1 MRENNLKVIPVCPFG
16 KQVMTNDSKYDDI
29 LAKAWE

>member
-1 MRENNLKVIPVCPFG
+1 MKVIPVYPFA

-29 LAKAWE
+29 LATAGD